1 MKKIFLLLLF
11 ISCQAFAQNLEVKY
25 FENPRI
31 SQAEL
36 DGLPEVVKKDFLPN
50 RFSYTL
56 KYSNGISYY
65 QHDDFLSLFAGDDT
79 VYEEEN
85 VMIDGDYTT
94 FRGKV
99 VYDENSFKSKEKIY
113 YKDLINNEVH
123 YTEMGYKVIDETID
137 WQWEITDET
146 ATIAGYTCRKAVSNY
161 MGGTFEA
168 WYAEDIAINAGP
180 DKFDG
185 LPGLILYVRTK
196 GMEIVAESIKNL
208 DTPTNFEKPVFEEK
222 IYTFEELY
230 TNPQPTN
237 SQSTTPQSV
246 PSNTR
251 TIIIKSN

>member
-1 MKKIFLLLLF
+1 MKKIFILLLF
-11 ISCQAFAQNLEVKY
+11 ISSQVFAQNLEVKY
-25 FENPRI
+25 FENPRM
-31 SQAEL
+31 SQAEI
-36 DGLPEVVKKDFLPN
+36 DRLPEFIRQIYQPN
-50 RFSYTL
+50 KFSYTL
-56 KYSNGISYY
+56 TYSNGVSYY

-168 WYAEDIAINAGP
+168 WYAEDIAAITGP

-196 GMEIVAESIKNL
+196 GMDIVAESIKNL
-208 DTPTNFEKPVFEEK
+208 DAPITFEKPVFKGK

-230 TNPQPTN
+230 TNPQPTTT
-237 SQSTTPQSV
+237 QSTTPQSAQ
-246 PSNTR
+246 PNTR